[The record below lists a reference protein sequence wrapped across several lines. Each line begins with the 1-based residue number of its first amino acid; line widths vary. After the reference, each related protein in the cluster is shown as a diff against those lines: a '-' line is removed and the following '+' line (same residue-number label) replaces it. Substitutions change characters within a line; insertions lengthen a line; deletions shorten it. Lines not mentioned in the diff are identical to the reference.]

1 MPNDPFSHCP
11 AITNFDNDLTEKIKA
26 ELTWLSLGRRVISQV
41 GDFMTV
47 LLAWWEGLVVIFLI
61 YVRLFN
67 WEDVR
72 EMVSWFLYSIRALE
86 LKKLKSFR
94 ALKFPSL
101 TALKLQRP
109 KLPTSA
115 LKLFEWYFLWI
126 IKEIHICVCTT
137 IPKIPTVLLFDMFVF
152 SSYFVKKIIES

>member
-11 AITNFDNDLTEKIKA
+11 AITNFDNDLMEKIKA
-26 ELTWLSLGRRVISQV
+26 ELTWLSLGRRRVISQV

-86 LKKLKSFR
+86 LKSFR
-94 ALKFPSL
+94 ALEFPSL
-101 TALKLQRP
+101 TALKLQSSQP
-109 KLPTSA
+109 LLWSSSHNI
-115 LKLFEWYFLWI
+115 FLWI
-126 IKEIHICVCTT
+126 IKEIHQCMHHNSKNSYRPPFWYVR
-137 IPKIPTVLLFDMFVF
+137 LFKLFRQ
-152 SSYFVKKIIES
+152 KK